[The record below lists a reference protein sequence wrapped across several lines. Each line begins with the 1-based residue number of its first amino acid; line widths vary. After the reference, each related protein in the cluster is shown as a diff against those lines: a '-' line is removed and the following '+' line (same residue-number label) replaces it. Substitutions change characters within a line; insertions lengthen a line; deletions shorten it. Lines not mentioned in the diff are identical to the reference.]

1 VTILEAN
8 VETKADYKKDDNT
21 FVIGDYQQITVS
33 RQRKE
38 DLQVS
43 IGSYY
48 GTFEWDFRKRLS
60 MPIVTSC
67 MHRVNNVFLS
77 F

>member
-1 VTILEAN
+1 MTILEAN

-48 GTFEWDFRKRLS
+48 GTFEWAFRKRLS
-60 MPIVTSC
+60 MPIVTSY
-67 MHRVNNVFLS
+67 MHRINNVFLT